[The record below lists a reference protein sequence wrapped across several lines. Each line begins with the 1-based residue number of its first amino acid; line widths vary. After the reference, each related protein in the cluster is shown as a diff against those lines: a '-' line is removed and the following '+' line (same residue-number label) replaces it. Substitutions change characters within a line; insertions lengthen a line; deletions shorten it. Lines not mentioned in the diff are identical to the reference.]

1 MHRGHIAAIQDRDNR
16 GMDALLT
23 MAGHGRSSLPLDVLA
38 GLTLL
43 TIAPFIL
50 VLSTSF
56 VRIIVVLSL
65 VRSAIGASSLPPN
78 TVLTGLALILTF
90 VIMTPTFD
98 QVSHNAIEPYSKGKI
113 SQAVFLDR
121 ALAPLRTFMLRQTKS
136 KDIAIFAHVGHRDAA
151 SAPRDAP
158 LTVLVP
164 AFVVGELRNGFAIGV
179 ALYLPFVAIDLAV
192 AAILMGLGMFMLSP
206 PVISLPA
213 KLLLF
218 VLVDGW
224 ALVCNGVVTSF
235 R

>member
-1 MHRGHIAAIQDRDNR
+1 MSYRDHR
-16 GMDALLT
+16 GMDALVTL
-23 MAGHGRSSLPLDVLA
+23 AAHGRSSLPIDVLA

-43 TIAPFIL
+43 TIAPFVL

-56 VRIIVVLSL
+56 VRIVVVLSL
-65 VRSAIGASSLPPN
+65 VRSAIGAASLPPN

-90 VIMTPTFD
+90 VIMTPTFERI
-98 QVSHNAIEPYSKGKI
+98 SHDAIEPYAAGKL
-113 SQAVFLDR
+113 SQKAFLDR
-121 ALAPLRTFMLRQTKS
+121 ALDPLRAFMLRQTKL
-136 KDIAIFAHVGHRDAA
+136 KDISVFARVAHRPPNED
-151 SAPRDAP
+151 PRAGP
-158 LTVLVP
+158 ITVLVP
-164 AFVVGELRNGFAIGV
+164 AFVVGELRSAFAIGV

-206 PVISLPA
+206 PVISLPC

-224 ALVCNGVVTSF
+224 ALVCTGVATSF